1 MAVTL
6 PTLTVTDDQAQRILA
21 AFGSEADY
29 LRWLTE
35 QVNGVVLTAEARM
48 LDEASNEAKR
58 VALADL
64 EATLPDPEAVV

>member
-1 MAVTL
+1 MATTL

-29 LRWLTE
+29 TRWLIE
-35 QVNGVVLTAEARM
+35 QVNGVVLTVEARM

>member
-1 MAVTL
+1 MATTL

-29 LRWLTE
+29 TRRLIE
-35 QVNGVVLTAEARM
+35 QVNGVVLTVEARM

-64 EATLPDPEAVV
+64 EATLPDLEAVV